1 MEELKKEFIVEATH
15 RIYTIGG
22 LVNAWSSSVSPQV
35 AGALIVP
42 AILLL
47 IEMTVKHDKKEVIN
61 LKTEWQIFA
70 DEYIISLNATQ
81 SYLKAYPEASYET
94 ARANGCTLLAN
105 TSIKAY
111 IDEQMAK
118 KQDDRIMKQD
128 EILRLLTSIARGEQ
142 TEQTLKGEGNGYQV
156 LVNKDISAKDRLKAL
171 ELLGKRY
178 GTFTEKIDVSVG
190 KSEKLAD
197 IMDQLKGE

>member
-1 MEELKKEFIVEATH
+1 M
-15 RIYTIGG
+15 
-22 LVNAWSSSVSPQV
+22 VNV
-35 AGALIVP
+35 
-42 AILLL
+42 
-47 IEMTVKHDKKEVIN
+47 
-61 LKTEWQIFA
+61 KTEWQIFA

-81 SYLKAYPEASYET
+81 SYLKAYPNATYNT
-94 ARANGCTLLAN
+94 ARTEGCKLLAEPN
-105 TSIKAY
+105 MKAY

-128 EILRLLTSIARGEQ
+128 EILRTLTAIARGEE
-142 TEQTLKGEGNGYQV
+142 TEQTLKGEGNGFQI
-156 LVNKDISAKDRLKAL
+156 LVDKNIGAKDRLKAL

-197 IMDQLKGE
+197 IMEQIKGE

>member
-1 MEELKKEFIVEATH
+1 M
-15 RIYTIGG
+15 
-22 LVNAWSSSVSPQV
+22 VNV
-35 AGALIVP
+35 
-42 AILLL
+42 
-47 IEMTVKHDKKEVIN
+47 
-61 LKTEWQIFA
+61 KTEWQIFA

-81 SYLKAYPEASYET
+81 SYLKAYPNATYNT
-94 ARANGCTLLAN
+94 ARTEGCKLLAEPN
-105 TSIKAY
+105 MKAY

-128 EILRLLTSIARGEQ
+128 EILRTLTSIARGEA

-156 LVNKDISAKDRLKAL
+156 LVNKDVGAKDRLKAL

-197 IMDQLKGE
+197 IMEQIKGE